1 MPTYTEA
8 LSIERTGAATLPDVG
23 LPRTDPAPDPFTG
36 RSPDLAGQHPLPP
49 VGTLTRRSFG
59 VGAAAAVTAAV
70 TAVVTGCAADGSKPA
85 AGGVDK
91 VTFLTTFGS
100 QGRDSYAYV
109 AVEKGFFTEVGIEVD
124 VQPGKAGDYNHQ
136 ILASGKAQFAC
147 VDASGA
153 LIRYANGADTSFQI
167 LGAVHQTTLISIIAL
182 ASSGIRTPKD
192 LEGKTLGTAPG
203 AVPQTVFPAYAKLA
217 GIDGSKVTWQN
228 AAPEQLNGLVAA
240 GRIHGAGLFLVGQ
253 PGVEAA
259 ANGAKAVVLPYSD
272 YITDLYGAVV
282 IAPKSITADNPDLAR
297 RFTTALF
304 KGLDYAVNHP
314 GEAGEILHKKIPAQ
328 NPKVAA
334 AELALMK
341 PYVTT
346 GPDVPIGSVDPA
358 RVAQSVAILGAVGL
372 LPIGANPDLPRQLV
386 NFDIAPKASR

>member
-1 MPTYTEA
+1 MPTYTDA
-8 LSIERTGAATLPDVG
+8 LSIERASTADML
-23 LPRTDPAPDPFTG
+23 
-36 RSPDLAGQHPLPP
+36 DLALPTEP
-49 VGTLTRRSFG
+49 AGRNRRPAIEKLTRRTFG
-59 VGAAAAVTAAV
+59 MGAAAAV
-70 TAVVTGCAADGSKPA
+70 TAVVTGCADDGSKPA
-85 AGGVDK
+85 TRAVDK

-100 QGRDSYAYV
+100 QGRDAYAYV
-109 AVEKGFFTEVGIEVD
+109 ADAKGFFAEVGIEVD
-124 VQPGKAGDYNHQ
+124 IQPGKAGDFNH
-136 ILASGKAQFAC
+136 LALGSGQAQFAC

-153 LIRYANGADTSFQI
+153 LIRYANGADTRFQI
-167 LGAVHQTTLISIIAL
+167 IAAIHQQTLISIITL
-182 ASSGIRTPKD
+182 ERSGIRTPKD

-217 GIDGSKVTWQN
+217 GIDASKVTWQA

-240 GRIHGAGLFLVGQ
+240 GKIHGAGLFLVGQ

-272 YITDLYGAVV
+272 WMTDLYGAVLV
-282 IAPKSITADNPDLAR
+282 TPKKIAADNPDLAR
-297 RFTTALF
+297 RFSTALL

-314 GEAGEILHKKIPAQ
+314 DEAGEILHNKIPAQ

-334 AELALMK
+334 AELRLMK

-346 GPDVPIGSVDPA
+346 GPDVPVGSLDPD
-358 RVAQSVAILGAVGL
+358 RMTQSVAILGAVGL
-372 LPIGANPDLPRQLV
+372 IPIGSTPDLPRQIV